1 MKFYLVNRNILL
13 FQKKQI
19 EQEEIDV
26 SPEEVYKRYNQYLA
40 RSKRSRDDYDYDD
53 YDQSSNDKHIRALV
67 TFSTPR
73 YFNDFR
79 TPSYEEIEQEII
91 KEKKLHKKQKIE
103 KIENK
108 IKELDDKIYNF
119 IYSFV
124 KIYIEFNFDHI
135 FKNEKIKEAF
145 VKYISS
151 MIFKKFVLERYLEQI
166 YLNNEIQETL
176 FLTKKMLILIR
187 YLLIKCLNFIY

>member
-40 RSKRSRDDYDYDD
+40 RYKRSRDDYDR
-53 YDQSSNDKHIRALV
+53 SSENDKHIMALV

-73 YFNDFR
+73 YFNNFR

-91 KEKKLHKKQKIE
+91 KEKKLQKKQKIE

-145 VKYISS
+145 VKYITSL
-151 MIFKKFVLERYLEQI
+151 IFKKFVLERYLEQI

-176 FLTKKMLILIR
+176 FLTKKTLILIR